1 MKDVILTTVKKS
13 VITIIIGGIILL
25 CMASCSAPK
34 QIEKR
39 PMPSRNVAVP
49 YWG

>member
-1 MKDVILTTVKKS
+1 MRELIIVSLKKS

-25 CMASCSAPK
+25 CMVSCSAPQKSIK
-34 QIEKR
+34 QA
-39 PMPSRNVAVP
+39 PMKHVAVP